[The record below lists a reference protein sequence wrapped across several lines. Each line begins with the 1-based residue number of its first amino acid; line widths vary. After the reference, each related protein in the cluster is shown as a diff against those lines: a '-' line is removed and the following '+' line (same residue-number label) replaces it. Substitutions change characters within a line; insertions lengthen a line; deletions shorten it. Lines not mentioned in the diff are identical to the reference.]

1 MIREKDKEKKAIDNI
16 NYKDSKDDMQKDNGI
31 KVASADFNKMEIIDL
46 KKLGYGKAAENPS
59 LIGKDKETG
68 IRILKEILKLNK

>member
-16 NYKDSKDDMQKDNGI
+16 DYKDAKDDMQKNNGI
-31 KVASADFNKMEIIDL
+31 KVANANFNKIEIMDL

-68 IRILKEILKLNK
+68 IKILKEILKLNK

>member
-16 NYKDSKDDMQKDNGI
+16 DYKDAKDDMQKDNGI
-31 KVASADFNKMEIIDL
+31 KVANANFNKIEIMDL

-68 IRILKEILKLNK
+68 IKILKEILKLNK

>member
-1 MIREKDKEKKAIDNI
+1 MIREKDKEEKAIDNI
-16 NYKDSKDDMQKDNGI
+16 NYKDSKDEMQKDNGM
-31 KVASADFNKMEIIDL
+31 KVASSDFNKMEMMDL

>member
-16 NYKDSKDDMQKDNGI
+16 DYKDAKDDMQKDNGI
-31 KVASADFNKMEIIDL
+31 KVANANFNKIEIMDL

>member
-16 NYKDSKDDMQKDNGI
+16 DYKDAKDDMQKNNGI
-31 KVASADFNKMEIIDL
+31 KVANANFNKIEIMDL
-46 KKLGYGKAAENPS
+46 KKLGYGKAAEKPS

-68 IRILKEILKLNK
+68 IKILKEILKLNK

>member
-16 NYKDSKDDMQKDNGI
+16 DYKDAKDDMQKNNGI
-31 KVASADFNKMEIIDL
+31 KVANANFNKIEIMDL

>member
-16 NYKDSKDDMQKDNGI
+16 DYKDAKDDMQKNNGI
-31 KVASADFNKMEIIDL
+31 KVANANFNKIEIMNL

-59 LIGKDKETG
+59 LIGKDEETG
-68 IRILKEILKLNK
+68 IKILKEILKLNK